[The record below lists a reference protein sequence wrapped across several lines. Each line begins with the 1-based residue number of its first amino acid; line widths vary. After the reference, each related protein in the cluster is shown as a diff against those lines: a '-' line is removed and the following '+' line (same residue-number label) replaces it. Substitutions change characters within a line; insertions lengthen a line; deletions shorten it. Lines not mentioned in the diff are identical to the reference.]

1 MKILVFST
9 VFPLPARGACEQDRA
24 AGLWQ
29 LQRMGHEVHLAVF
42 LGKWQ
47 KPSPVENLANE
58 AGWQTDC
65 LPYPQKLDLGPRRW
79 RDCLREIAFLD
90 GATYQHT
97 LPSTQNFIQGQIDSF
112 SPDVIYMDYTFLWP
126 IAALAKKSNIPV
138 IIRSHNFEPNHLL
151 DENGHS
157 LSNYIRYIGKY
168 RSEHIAIRT
177 ASAFG
182 AITPREE
189 RLYRRWDNQNKVSL
203 LPLRGLPNVLR
214 PPRKPNNKKVLDVFF
229 WGSTYNVGH
238 NYAAL
243 KMVAEEIVPQVR
255 RHALGEFRFH
265 ILGGKPPQKI
275 AALARSDLIVHGF
288 ISDLENFLGEMD
300 IALIP
305 SSRGWGMQQKIF
317 EPLARGF
324 PTITNQRG
332 LAGYPFEDKVHCMTA
347 SSPNDF
353 AQRLL
358 ELRSSKLRQQ
368 LSEQS
373 SAKSA
378 ELFSQEQLDIAMSSL
393 IDRAIRHP
401 P

>member
-9 VFPLPARGACEQDRA
+9 VFPLPARGACEQDRS

-29 LQRMGHEVHLAVF
+29 LQRMGHDVHLAIF

-47 KPSPVENLANE
+47 NPAQVKILARE
-58 AGWQTDC
+58 AGWETDW
-65 LPYPQKLDLGPRRW
+65 LPYPHKLDLGLRRW
-79 RDCLREIAFLD
+79 WDCLREIAFLD

-97 LPSTQNFIQGQIDSF
+97 LSSARNFIQEQIEF
-112 SPDVIYMDYTFLWP
+112 FLPDVIYADYTFLWP
-126 IAALAKKSNIPV
+126 IAALAKKIHIPV
-138 IIRSHNFEPNHLL
+138 IIRSHNFEPNHML

-157 LSNYIRYIGKY
+157 LSNYIRYVGKY
-168 RSEHIAIRT
+168 RSEHIALRT
-177 ASAFG
+177 ATTFG

-189 RLYRRWDNQNKVSL
+189 RIYKRWDDQNKVSL
-203 LPLRGLPNVLR
+203 LPLRGLPSVLR
-214 PPRKPNNKKVLDVFF
+214 PPRKPNNKKILDVFF

-243 KMVAEEIVPQVR
+243 KMVAEKIVPQVR
-255 RHALGEFRFH
+255 RHAPEKFRFH
-265 ILGGKPPQKI
+265 LLGGKPPQKI
-275 AALARSDLIVHGF
+275 AALAGSDLIVHGF
-288 ISDLENFLGEMD
+288 ISNLENFLDEMD

-332 LAGYPFEDKVHCMTA
+332 LAGYPFEDKIHCMTA

-353 AQRLL
+353 AQLLL

-368 LSEQS
+368 LSEHS
-373 SAKSA
+373 SIKSA
-378 ELFSQEQLDIAMSSL
+378 ELFSQGQLDRAMSSF
-393 IDRAIRHP
+393 IDRAVRNP